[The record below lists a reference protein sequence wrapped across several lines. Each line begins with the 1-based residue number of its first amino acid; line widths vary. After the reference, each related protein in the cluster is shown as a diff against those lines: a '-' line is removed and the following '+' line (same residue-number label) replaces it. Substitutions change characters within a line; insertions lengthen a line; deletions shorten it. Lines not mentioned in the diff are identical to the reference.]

1 MLRIKRKKKFCSLAY
16 PKPYKHIKKI
26 YLDSNFIHPNH
37 KIIPNNH
44 EYFIIVVQ
52 MAIIRF
58 QRKKDVLL
66 NILFSSNL
74 YISAKQFV
82 KQLMNMI
89 TTENLLRA
97 AIERGEID
105 SYTAVTLFTKI
116 KEKDPEYRKEVIKT
130 NVLLRRLIEK
140 KLLRRIWTRKRR
152 GLYSYKPTK
161 KALTLYLP
169 SSEIARKRL
178 ISERYQEEAKQ
189 LTKKMISHTRIRK
202 SLQLVALFGSVARRE
217 ADERSDVDILI
228 VVDADKIRALVE
240 DIALDYYMKHGTR
253 FTTQILISEEFIKT
267 AKSHD
272 AATIR
277 IFHEGIVLYGLDYW
291 KKLKREI

>member
-1 MLRIKRKKKFCSLAY
+1 
-16 PKPYKHIKKI
+16 
-26 YLDSNFIHPNH
+26 
-37 KIIPNNH
+37 
-44 EYFIIVVQ
+44 
-52 MAIIRF
+52 
-58 QRKKDVLL
+58 
-66 NILFSSNL
+66 
-74 YISAKQFV
+74 
-82 KQLMNMI
+82 MI

-161 KALTLYLP
+161 KALALYLP

-228 VVDADKIRALVE
+228 VVDDDKIRALVE